1 MENTN
6 RIYKTNRDRYFFED
20 MQIGGKIDVIVAD
33 GKELHRVRS
42 AAHMVGQYKGWKFST
57 SSKHIYDN
65 GLMLTIKRVL

>member
-6 RIYKTNRDRYFFED
+6 RTYRTNRDRYFFED
-20 MQIGGKIDVIVAD
+20 MVIGSKIDVIVTD
-33 GKELHRVRS
+33 GNELHRVRS

-57 SSKHIYDN
+57 SSKHLYDN